1 MDSVP
6 LIREGET
13 NPMRRIREVLGLTQ
27 LKFAQLLGLDPNAV
41 SRWERGQGTP
51 RFTIGQVKVLVEA
64 LEEKGYGLKDLPD
77 DLRPIG
83 L

>member
-1 MDSVP
+1 M
-6 LIREGET
+6 IREGET

-27 LKFAQLLGLDPNAV
+27 LKFAQLLELDPNAV

-51 RFTIGQVKVLVEA
+51 RFTIGQVKVLVKA